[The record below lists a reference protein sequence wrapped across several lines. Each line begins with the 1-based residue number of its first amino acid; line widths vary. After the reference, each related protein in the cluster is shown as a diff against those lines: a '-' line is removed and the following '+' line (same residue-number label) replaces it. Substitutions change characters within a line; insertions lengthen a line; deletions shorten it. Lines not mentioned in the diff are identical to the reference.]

1 MPAKREVVLAGKA
14 GQVRVKVREL
24 TVSDVR
30 AWINESAGAGYR
42 DPVQATAFD
51 GFGLDELAR
60 MVDKDAAELEEF
72 APSDLSQLV
81 EVARE
86 MNPHFFRLRS
96 ALEWAVRARPTHE
109 NSTAPSSSSS
119 ASMDTPIS

>member
-1 MPAKREVVLAGKA
+1 MPGERVVILAGKS
-14 GQVRVKVREL
+14 GPVRVTVREL

-42 DPVQATAFD
+42 DPVQAAAFD

-60 MVDKDAAELEEF
+60 MLDKDAAELEEF

-81 EVARE
+81 DVARE

-96 ALEWAVRARPTHE
+96 ALEWAVRGRPTPG
-109 NSTAPSSSSS
+109 NSTVPSCSSS
-119 ASMDTPIS
+119 ASTDMLTS